1 MIKFNHF
8 IQFKVFKKQLRASK
22 AQISCPKRLLNQEI
36 DYKQKSVKLLQ
47 QKVIRVKNSLNCK
60 MSYIDYVH
68 ACNTFFLSNNKN
80 SSEVKGGFPLLNSL
94 AKKIRA
100 KFFREKKFQAHMFT

>member
-8 IQFKVFKKQLRASK
+8 IQFKVFKKQLRAS
-22 AQISCPKRLLNQEI
+22 
-36 DYKQKSVKLLQ
+36 
-47 QKVIRVKNSLNCK
+47 
-60 MSYIDYVH
+60 
-68 ACNTFFLSNNKN
+68 NTFLLSNDKN

-100 KFFREKKFQAHMFT
+100 KFFREKKFQAHMST